1 MRRPRAAGV
10 GRFLLVSD
18 PRAIALL
25 GVGVLVAVYVGAVWT
40 MVSGG
45 WLYLDDYVKCEM
57 RRDAGIPAVVSHY
70 AGVYSSVY
78 RPLTAGPV
86 VWHGLGC
93 DTPQLITM
101 SAAVMHLASAALL
114 AFIVLR
120 VGARPLAAAVAGVVW
135 LFLPFQGEVLAWPTN
150 SAAYAPV
157 ALLTVAALAVVF
169 AGGDP
174 SRAQH
179 RRWVVFAV
187 LSAIA
192 FMLCEQITPSIVV
205 MLLVLALF
213 VKERRRMVSMVSIY
227 AVAPFLTYLVLVAA
241 TSRGSSYSRT
251 EMSTDGALNNV
262 WDNVRDGAVFA
273 GVRTMPGAE
282 YWRSFI
288 GTAWHGQWFA
298 FALVGAIVAGGLALV
313 LAAYRAGVPDAR
325 LTERSDRLSWGLGIG
340 AFAGLLMSFSLN
352 ALEAPLWIS
361 PRLFYLPGVLIALA
375 LGGAVSGLISLGSRS
390 TARWVALGALGLV
403 GLVSALNVLA
413 LQRDGTAYRTN
424 AAMEHRLIES
434 IGARIPS
441 GPGAD
446 LVVVGM
452 PWVPVARTVP
462 TVQLGEHVV
471 SSVRVPWALP
481 DAVRWWTGKS
491 LASVAYMEVAD
502 YCAQPRGSATVL
514 YYVDGNLVSVPSNL
528 CARSE

>member
-1 MRRPRAAGV
+1 MRRQRAADAW
-10 GRFLLVSD
+10 RSLSVSD
-18 PRAIALL
+18 PRAVALL
-25 GVGVLVAVYVGAVWT
+25 GVGALVAVYVGAVWA

-57 RRDAGIPAVVSHY
+57 GREAGIPAVVSHY
-70 AGVYSSVY
+70 AGVYSSFY

-86 VWHGLGC
+86 VWQGLGC

-101 SAAVMHLASAALL
+101 SAAVMHLASATLL
-114 AFIVLR
+114 AFVVLR
-120 VGARPLAAAVAGVVW
+120 VGARPLAAAVAGAVW

-169 AGGDP
+169 ASGDP
-174 SRAQH
+174 SRAGH
-179 RRWVVFAV
+179 RRWAVFAL
-187 LSAIA
+187 LSTVA
-192 FMLCEQITPSIVV
+192 FMLCEQITPSIIV
-205 MLLVLALF
+205 MLFVLALF
-213 VKERRRMVSMVSIY
+213 VSERKRMASMVSIY

-251 EMSTDGALNNV
+251 EMSTDGALSNL

-288 GTAWHGQWFA
+288 TTAWHGQWPTFV
-298 FALVGAIVAGGLALV
+298 FVGAIVVGGLALV
-313 LAAYRAGVPDAR
+313 LTAHGTGSSDAR
-325 LTERSDRLSWGLGIG
+325 SERTGRLSWGLGIG
-340 AFAGLLMSFSLN
+340 AFVGILMSFSLN
-352 ALEAPLWIS
+352 ALETPLWIS
-361 PRLFYLPGVLIALA
+361 PRLFYLPGILVALVF
-375 LGGAVSGLISLGSRS
+375 GGAVSGLLCVGGCGSRRRV
-390 TARWVALGALGLV
+390 TAGVLGLV
-403 GLVSALNVLA
+403 GVASALNVAA

-434 IGARIPS
+434 IGARVPS

-452 PWVPVARTVP
+452 PWVPVAEDVP

-481 DAVRWWTGKS
+481 GAVRWQTGKS
-491 LASVAYMEVAD
+491 LASVAYMEVVD
-502 YCAQPRGSATVL
+502 YCAQPHGRATVL
-514 YYVDGNLVSVPSNL
+514 YYVDGDLAPVPSDL
-528 CARSE
+528 CARRE